1 MSVVASRYERLGP
14 SLSLLADEAVLAQAW
29 KKADAYIRRH
39 NWYADIL
46 ELEQV
51 SLLLPQTL
59 RVWQQQISLDDHT
72 AASPLRLVPA
82 PKNGKWYFP
91 PNKEGGG
98 WRFKPTLKPDGSEQ
112 LEPDLRPLAHVSIR
126 EQVMASAVMLCLADA
141 VETLQGN
148 TDSSSYTSKAQAR
161 QQVCSYGNRL
171 FCDWLK
177 DSDGRQQARFRWG
190 NATTYSQFFIDY
202 ERFLERPAD
211 VCREALPTLQDERLF
226 VVKLDLAKFYDCVS
240 QPAVVSRLRS
250 LYQSYAT
257 NFSIPYLASD
267 AEPFW
272 QAVEKIMRWQWHA
285 GDSDGRMDLKLGL
298 PQGLVASGFFA
309 NAYMHDFDQLVL
321 NGLRQGAVIPVRV
334 NGSVV
339 TARLIDY
346 CRYVDDMRIVVA
358 IPNDAAHSMA
368 METLASEMSDWANS
382 LINLCF
388 KDEHN
393 GLETK
398 KEKSEAVAWEDFAV
412 QGSTSR
418 FMRGVNGQISTAP
431 DPATLLQ
438 ATGSLDHLL
447 WLADALDD
455 VGDVDENPL
464 ALARIS
470 LPRADVRDD
479 TVKRFAA
486 NRLRQV
492 LRLRRSMA
500 DPEFPAED
508 ALVST
513 KVSERQALDHE
524 METIARKLVACWS
537 RNPALSSVL
546 RCGLDI
552 FPSTE
557 LLRPVLQALQLKL
570 SPIANRAEHE
580 VALFILSDLFR
591 AAAVETGLHRSE
603 SYPASADIA
612 GYRKELLQAA
622 LEVVADLNLPWYLHQ
637 QAALFLAVMQYPVS
651 LPPSKELTSYTALHD
666 ALRLS
671 RPFTPEPSTALTAGL
686 LVMRITGHRDKFVI
700 WLGNWLQTLFV
711 RDASKLIDDIAMIE
725 PRVLSELH
733 DSWIGRGKAG
743 WVKHVE
749 RYITPTQ
756 AQEASV
762 RLKDWRGGRR
772 SLLAVVTHPENPFVQ
787 ENALLKLTAELLK
800 AAPSGFLDNDGVG
813 LDWLSVECA
822 DWSRIQDPNTTI
834 IVTIKAPNKIV
845 QPWNEKPSWCSNS
858 LAWAYRLGR
867 LLRSAII
874 GESDFTTRFFPLRE
888 EQFDRYRGIQ
898 SSWYKRRLGLMPL
911 SRGLGEEPTPISPW
925 LNELVMRL
933 LQWPGLEINKSVVV
947 GFAEVGTPSDLLTL
961 VKARLAEQGRIYGR
975 QSNLPA
981 YLLPIECSATTNL
994 AAFRVALVQSL
1005 MPRDSDFSEADPL
1018 QWTEPYRARHRAH
1031 LAAMCRLLG
1040 QQISAARFAN
1050 RKSTAQRKAQLDLI
1064 VFPELAI
1071 HPDDMWLLHRLSD
1084 STGAVIFAGQTFV
1097 EHPYLKKPINRG
1109 VWLLRQESATGRQ
1122 IIRAYQGKE
1131 HGIPWELKAGVAG
1144 HRPYQ
1149 VIVEFKDQQGVT
1161 ARLTGAICYD
1171 ATDLKLAADMR
1182 DIVDGF
1188 VIAALNRDIGTFDTM
1203 ATALQFHMYQPIML
1217 ANTGQF
1223 GGSNAQAPFKAHH
1236 ERQIA
1241 HVHGNNQAVISIFD
1255 VDLLAFQSSQNVER
1269 SKEKKAAPAGFK
1281 GRL

>member
-1 MSVVASRYERLGP
+1 VSVVASRYERLGP
-14 SLSLLADEAVLAQAW
+14 LLSLLADEAVLAQAW

-59 RVWQQQISLDDHT
+59 RIWQQQISWGDH
-72 AASPLRLVPA
+72 ASASPLRLVPA
-82 PKNGKWYFP
+82 PKNGKWHFP
-91 PNKEGGG
+91 SKKEGGD
-98 WRFKPTLKPDGSEQ
+98 WKFKPTLKSDESLQ
-112 LEPDLRPLAHVSIR
+112 TEPDLRPLAHVGIR
-126 EQVMASAVMLCLADA
+126 EQVMASSVMLCVADS

-148 TDSSSYTSKAQAR
+148 TDPATYASKSQAR
-161 QQVCSYGNRL
+161 LHVCSYGNRL

-190 NATTYSQFFIDY
+190 NATTYSQFFVDY
-202 ERFLERPAD
+202 ERFLERPAE

-240 QPAVVSRLRS
+240 QPAVVKRLRS

-257 NFSIPYLASD
+257 RFSIPYVVSD

-272 QAVEKIMRWQWHA
+272 QAVEKILRWQWHVS
-285 GDSDGRMDLKLGL
+285 DSADRTDLKLGL

-309 NAYMHDFDQLVL
+309 NAYMHEFDQMVL
-321 NGLRQGAVIPVRV
+321 GALTQKIGIPIKV
-334 NGSVV
+334 NGHAV
-339 TARLIDY
+339 TARLVDY
-346 CRYVDDMRIVVA
+346 CRYVDDMRLVVA
-358 IPNDAAHSMA
+358 IPNEAAKSMA
-368 METLASEMSDWANS
+368 LETLANDMSDWANS
-382 LINLCF
+382 QILWCF

-393 GLETK
+393 GLEIK

-455 VGDVDENPL
+455 AGDVDENPL

-492 LRLRRSMA
+492 LRMRRSMA
-500 DPEFPAED
+500 DPELPAED
-508 ALVST
+508 ALANT
-513 KVSERQALDHE
+513 EVSERQALDHE

-537 RNPALSSVL
+537 RNPALASVL

-552 FPSTE
+552 FPSAE

-570 SPIANRAEHE
+570 RSGANRAERE
-580 VALFILSDLFR
+580 VSLFVLSDLLR
-591 AAAVETGLHRSE
+591 AGAVETGLHRPE

-612 GYRKELLQAA
+612 GYRKELLQTA
-622 LEVVADLNLPWYLHQ
+622 LEVVADSDLPWYLLQ
-637 QAALFLAVMQYPVS
+637 QAALFLAVMQYPVL
-651 LPPSKELTSYTALHD
+651 LPPLKELVSYSALHG
-666 ALRLS
+666 ALRFS
-671 RPFTPEPSTALTAGL
+671 PPFTPELSTALTAGL
-686 LVMRITGHRDKFVI
+686 LVMRITGQRDKFVI
-700 WLGNWLQTLFV
+700 WLGSWLQNLPIKE
-711 RDASKLIDDIAMIE
+711 ANKLIDDIAMIE
-725 PRVLSELH
+725 PRVLGELH
-733 DSWIGRGKAG
+733 AAWIGRGKVG
-743 WVKHVE
+743 WVKHVD
-749 RYITPTQ
+749 RYLSPPQTQ
-756 AQEASV
+756 ESSI
-762 RLKDWRGGRR
+762 RLKDWRAGKR
-772 SLLAVVTHPENPFVQ
+772 SLLAIVTHPENPFVQ
-787 ENALLKLTAELLK
+787 ENALLKLTVELLK
-800 AAPSGFLDNDGVG
+800 AASSGLLDNDGVG

-822 DWSRIQDPNTTI
+822 DWGRIQDPSTQI
-834 IVTIKAPNKIV
+834 ILTFKAPNKIV
-845 QPWNEKPSWCSNS
+845 QPWNETPSWCSDE

-933 LQWPGLEINKSVVV
+933 LQWPGLEINRNVVL
-947 GFAEVGTPSDLLTL
+947 GFAEVGAPSDLLIL
-961 VKARLAEQGRIYGR
+961 VKARLAEQGRLFGR

-981 YLLPIECSATTNL
+981 YLLPIECAKATNL
-994 AAFRVALVQSL
+994 TTFKVALVQSL
-1005 MPRDSDFSEADPL
+1005 MPRDRDFSEADPL
-1018 QWTEPYRARHRAH
+1018 HWTEPYRARHRAH

-1040 QQISAARFAN
+1040 QQLSAARFAN
-1050 RKSTAQRKAQLDLI
+1050 RKPSTQRKAQLDLI

-1097 EHPYLKKPINRG
+1097 NHQYLKKPINRA
-1109 VWLLRQESATGRQ
+1109 VWLLRQESAAGRQ

-1131 HGIPWELKAGVAG
+1131 YGIPWELKAGVAG

-1149 VIVEFKDQQGVT
+1149 VIVEFKDKQGVT

-1171 ATDLKLAADMR
+1171 ATDLKLASDMR
-1182 DIVDGF
+1182 DITDGF
-1188 VIAALNRDIGTFDTM
+1188 VIAALNKDIGTFDTM

-1217 ANTGQF
+1217 ANTGQY

-1241 HVHGNNQAVISIFD
+1241 HVHGNNQAAISIFD
-1255 VDLLAFQSSQNVER
+1255 VDLLAFQSSRNVEQA
-1269 SKEKKAAPAGFK
+1269 KEKKAAPAGFE
-1281 GRL
+1281 GRR

>member
-46 ELEQV
+46 ELEEV
-51 SLLLPQTL
+51 SLLLPRTL
-59 RVWQQQISLDDHT
+59 QVWQHQISIGDHSS
-72 AASPLRLVPA
+72 ASPLRLVPA

-91 PNKEGGG
+91 SKDDGGD
-98 WRFKPTLKPDGSEQ
+98 WKFKPINKPDGSQ
-112 LEPDLRPLAHVSIR
+112 QTEPDLRPLAHVSIR

-148 TDSSSYTSKAQAR
+148 TDSASYVSKTQAR

-171 FCDWLK
+171 FCDWRK

-190 NATTYSQFFIDY
+190 NATTYSQFFVDY
-202 ERFLERPAD
+202 ERFLERPAE
-211 VCREALPTLQDERLF
+211 VCREALPTLHDERLF
-226 VVKLDLAKFYDCVS
+226 VVKLDLAKFYDCVN
-240 QPAVVSRLRS
+240 QPAVVSRLRD

-257 NFSIPYLASD
+257 KFSIPYTASE
-267 AEPFW
+267 AESFW
-272 QAVEKIMRWQWHA
+272 QAVEKIIHWQWSST
-285 GDSDGRMDLKLGL
+285 DSTCRSDLKLGL

-309 NAYMHDFDQLVL
+309 NAYMHDFDQMVL
-321 NGLRQGAVIPVRV
+321 DGLRQGFVIRV
-334 NGSVV
+334 KLNDATVS
-339 TARLIDY
+339 ARLIDY
-346 CRYVDDMRIVVA
+346 CRYVDDMRLVVA
-358 IPNDAAHSMA
+358 IPTDAAQSMA
-368 METLASEMSDWANS
+368 LETLANAMSDWANN
-382 LINLCF
+382 LINWCF
-388 KDEHN
+388 KDAHN

-447 WLADALDD
+447 WLADALEDA
-455 VGDVDENPL
+455 GDVDENPL

-492 LRLRRSMA
+492 LRMRRSMA
-500 DPEFPAED
+500 DPELPAED
-508 ALVST
+508 ALASIE
-513 KVSERQALDHE
+513 VSERQALDHE

-537 RNPALSSVL
+537 RNPALASVL

-570 SPIANRAEHE
+570 SPDANPAERD
-580 VALFILSDLFR
+580 VSLFVLSDLFR
-591 AAAVETGLHRSE
+591 AGAVETGLHRPE
-603 SYPASADIA
+603 SYPASADIP
-612 GYRKELLQAA
+612 GYRKELLQTA
-622 LEVVADLNLPWYLHQ
+622 LEIVANENLPWYLHQ
-637 QAALFLAVMQYPVS
+637 QAALFLSVMQYP
-651 LPPSKELTSYTALHD
+651 TALPQSTELVSYRALHE

-671 RPFTPEPSTALTAGL
+671 LPANVEISTGLTAGL
-686 LVMRITGHRDKFVI
+686 LVMRITGQRDKFVI
-700 WLGNWLQTLFV
+700 WLGNWLQRLTV
-711 RDASKLIDDIAMIE
+711 KESSKLIDDIAMIE
-725 PRVLSELH
+725 PRVLGELH
-733 DSWIGRGKAG
+733 TSWVGRGKVG
-743 WVKHVE
+743 WIKHVE
-749 RYITPTQ
+749 RYLSPHQ
-756 AQEASV
+756 AQDTSL
-762 RLKDWRGGRR
+762 RIKNWPGGKR
-772 SLLAVVTHPENPFVQ
+772 SLLAIVAHPENPFVQ
-787 ENALLKLTAELLK
+787 ENALLKLAAELLK
-800 AAPSGFLDNDGVG
+800 VAPSGFLDNDGAG
-813 LDWLSVECA
+813 LDWLSVDCV
-822 DWSRIQDPNTTI
+822 DWSKIQDPTTPLTL
-834 IVTIKAPNKIV
+834 TIKAPNKIV
-845 QPWNEKPSWCSNS
+845 HPWNEKPSWCSEE

-933 LQWPGLEINKSVVV
+933 LQWPGLEISRNVVE
-947 GFAEVGTPSDLLTL
+947 GFAEVSCPSDLLKL

-981 YLLPIECSATTNL
+981 YLLPIECSKETNL
-994 AAFRVALVQSL
+994 SAFKVALVQSL

-1018 QWTEPYRARHRAH
+1018 QWTEPYRSRHRAH

-1040 QQISAARFAN
+1040 QQLAAARFAN
-1050 RKSTAQRKAQLDLI
+1050 RKSAAQRKAQLDLI

-1097 EHPYLKKPINRG
+1097 EHPYLKKPINRA
-1109 VWLLRQESATGRQ
+1109 VWLLRQESAAGRQ
-1122 IIRAYQGKE
+1122 IIRAYQGKQY
-1131 HGIPWELKAGVAG
+1131 GIPWELKAGVVG

-1149 VIVEFKDQQGVT
+1149 VIVEFKDQHGVT
-1161 ARLTGAICYD
+1161 AKLTGAICYD
-1171 ATDLKLAADMR
+1171 ATDLKLASDMR
-1182 DIVDGF
+1182 DITDGF

-1255 VDLLAFQSSQNVER
+1255 VDLLAFQSIRKIEQ
-1269 SKEKKAAPAGFK
+1269 SKEKKAAPAGFA
-1281 GRL
+1281 GRA